1 MMPNSSSWPGNEPP
15 TTSFVTKVA
24 EKRTAPRMPR
34 RNRPHPEESTRAMN
48 QPASRFTGQVAVVT
62 GAASGIGAATAERL
76 AAEGAA
82 VVLADIAA
90 DAGQAV
96 AEGIRGRGG
105 TAAFVTADVASPEDW
120 ERVAAQARGFGTVG
134 VLVSNAFTV
143 DVRPAHE
150 LSLPSWERQL
160 AVNLTGAFLGFK
172 ALLPDLRERRG
183 AVVLTSSVHAH
194 KGIPGHPAYAA
205 SKGALLSLCG
215 QLAVEYGPEVRVNAV
230 LPGPILTAAWDRVPE
245 EDRAASIA
253 ETAARRFG
261 RPEEA
266 AAAIAFLA
274 AAEASYI
281 TGSSL
286 LVDGGWSVVKASA

>member
-1 MMPNSSSWPGNEPP
+1 MNG
-15 TTSFVTKVA
+15 
-24 EKRTAPRMPR
+24 TA
-34 RNRPHPEESTRAMN
+34 
-48 QPASRFTGQVAVVT
+48 RFAGHVAVVT
-62 GAASGIGAATAERL
+62 GAASGIGAATAGRL

-82 VVLADIAA
+82 VVLADVATER
-90 DAGQAV
+90 GEAV
-96 AEGIRGRGG
+96 AARVREDGG
-105 TAAFVTADVASPEDW
+105 SAVFVPADVADQGDW
-120 ERVAAQARGFGTVG
+120 ERIVAAAHRFGPVG
-134 VLVSNAFTV
+134 VLVSNAYTV
-143 DVRPAHE
+143 EVAAAHE
-150 LSLPSWERQL
+150 MSLASWERQL
-160 AVNLTGAFLGFK
+160 AVNLTGGFLGFK
-172 ALLPDLRERRG
+172 AVLPDLREQRG

-245 EDRAASIA
+245 EDRERSVA

-261 RPEEA
+261 RPEEV

-274 AAEASYI
+274 AGEASYI

>member
-1 MMPNSSSWPGNEPP
+1 MN
-15 TTSFVTKVA
+15 A
-24 EKRTAPRMPR
+24 HPRF
-34 RNRPHPEESTRAMN
+34 ADK
-48 QPASRFTGQVAVVT
+48 VAVVT

-82 VVLADIAA
+82 VIL
-90 DAGQAV
+90 
-96 AEGIRGRGG
+96 
-105 TAAFVTADVASPEDW
+105 ADVAQDLGES
-120 ERVAAQARGFGTVG
+120 VAASIRAGGGRARFVRTDVSDEADWQRTVDAAHTFGPIG
-134 VLVSNAFTV
+134 VLVSNAYTV
-143 DVRPAHE
+143 DVTPAHE
-150 LSLPSWERQL
+150 MTVDSWERQL
-160 AVNLTGAFLGFK
+160 SVNLTGAFLGFR
-172 ALLPDLRERRG
+172 AVLPDLRTQRG

-230 LPGPILTAAWDRVPE
+230 LPGPILTAAWDRVGE
-245 EDRAASIA
+245 EDRRKSVA
-253 ETAARRFG
+253 ETAAGRFG
-261 RPEEA
+261 TPGEA

-274 AAEASYI
+274 ADEASYI

>member
-1 MMPNSSSWPGNEPP
+1 MNGN
-15 TTSFVTKVA
+15 
-24 EKRTAPRMPR
+24 
-34 RNRPHPEESTRAMN
+34 TRFADK
-48 QPASRFTGQVAVVT
+48 VAVVT

-82 VVLADIAA
+82 VILADIAE
-90 DAGQAV
+90 DAGK
-96 AEGIRGRGG
+96 
-105 TAAFVTADVASPEDW
+105 
-120 ERVAAQARGFGTVG
+120 RVAASIRAAGGRALFISTDVADEGGWGRIVSAAHTFGPVD

-143 DVRPAHE
+143 DVTPAHE
-150 LSLPSWERQL
+150 MTITSWERQL
-160 AVNLTGAFLGFK
+160 AVNLTGAFLGFR
-172 ALLPDLRERRG
+172 AVLPDLRERHG

-215 QLAVEYGPEVRVNAV
+215 QLAVEYGPEVRVNTV
-230 LPGPILTAAWDRVPE
+230 LPGPILTGAWDRVSE
-245 EDRAASIA
+245 EDRRQSVT
-253 ETAARRFG
+253 ETAAKRFG
-261 RPEEA
+261 TPQEA

-274 AAEASYI
+274 ADEASYI